1 MAKELPPPDG
11 VEQLPSPRRYVLAE
25 GVPVALAI
33 MTSPV
38 RVTGVVGA
46 VPPVPVTY
54 TWPDYLPGKTGAR
67 RSCSS
72 RGACRAHRGNGDV
85 QLRGMAGLLIF
96 FGVKEDGGCDCAQRD
111 AVIVGGRS

>member
-1 MAKELPPPDG
+1 MPSRTNCPTAWLVPAAQVGMAKELPPPDG

-54 TWPDYLPGKTGAR
+54 T
-67 RSCSS
+67 
-72 RGACRAHRGNGDV
+72 
-85 QLRGMAGLLIF
+85 
-96 FGVKEDGGCDCAQRD
+96 
-111 AVIVGGRS
+111 